1 MSSAE
6 TLLAGFDPATLDM
19 PAGARVVVA
28 MSGGVDSSVTAALL
42 KELGYDV
49 VGITLQLY
57 DHGAAIQ
64 KKGAC
69 CAGQDIHDARNV
81 ADRIG
86 IPHYVLDYE
95 SAFRDAV
102 IEDFADSYARGETPI
117 PCVRCNQ
124 TVKFRDLLST
134 ARELNAVALATG
146 HYIRRQRPA
155 DGPSELHAAVDPGK
169 DQSYFLFATTQEQLD
184 YLRFPLGGLTKAET
198 RLLADYFDL
207 PVADKPDSQD
217 ICFVPD
223 GSYARIVEKL
233 RPEAAR
239 PGNIVHLDG
248 TVLGQHDGVLRY
260 TIGQRKGIGI
270 GGRAEDTDRLYV
282 IRLDP
287 ENAQVIVGPRE
298 ALAVSSLT
306 LGTVNWLHPSRLS
319 DGPQSVL
326 VKIRNTMAPVQATVA
341 TTPLGDVTVAFDQP
355 QFGVSPG
362 QACVFYAPNDDAQS
376 RVLGGRWILRQG
388 MSTQGNVAA

>member
-1 MSSAE
+1 
-6 TLLAGFDPATLDM
+6 M

-134 ARELNAVALATG
+134 AKELNAVALATG
-146 HYIRRQRPA
+146 HYIRRQRPT

-270 GGRAEDTDRLYV
+270 GGRADDTDRLYV

-287 ENAQVIVGPRE
+287 ENAQVIVGPHE

-326 VKIRNTMAPVQATVA
+326 VKIRNTMPPVPATVA
-341 TTPLGDVTVAFDQP
+341 TTPLGDVTVQFDQP

-362 QACVFYAPNDDAQS
+362 QACVFYAQNDDAKS
-376 RVLGGRWILRQG
+376 RVLGGGWILRQG
-388 MSTQGNVAA
+388 MSSSSNVAA

>member
-1 MSSAE
+1 M
-6 TLLAGFDPATLDM
+6 
-19 PAGARVVVA
+19 
-28 MSGGVDSSVTAALL
+28 
-42 KELGYDV
+42 
-49 VGITLQLY
+49 
-57 DHGAAIQ
+57 
-64 KKGAC
+64 
-69 CAGQDIHDARNV
+69 
-81 ADRIG
+81 
-86 IPHYVLDYE
+86 
-95 SAFRDAV
+95 
-102 IEDFADSYARGETPI
+102 
-117 PCVRCNQ
+117 
-124 TVKFRDLLST
+124 
-134 ARELNAVALATG
+134 
-146 HYIRRQRPA
+146 
-155 DGPSELHAAVDPGK
+155 
-169 DQSYFLFATTQEQLD
+169 D

-270 GGRAEDTDRLYV
+270 GGRADDTDRLYV

-362 QACVFYAPNDDAQS
+362 QACVFYAPNDQAQS
-376 RVLGGRWILRQG
+376 RVLGGGWILRQG